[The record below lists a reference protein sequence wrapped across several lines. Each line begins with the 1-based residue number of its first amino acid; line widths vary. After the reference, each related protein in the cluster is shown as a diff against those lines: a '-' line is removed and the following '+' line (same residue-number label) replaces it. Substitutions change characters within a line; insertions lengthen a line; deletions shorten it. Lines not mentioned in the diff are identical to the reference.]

1 MVPEIDEEYEG
12 EHNKS
17 GITVEEAAIGHVTIT
32 KEQIKEQIRIRSKVC
47 SLDMYNIFDQPTT
60 WQSNT
65 SNEKEQYGQ

>member
-12 EHNKS
+12 EYNKS

-32 KEQIKEQIRIRSKVC
+32 KEQIKEQIRIRSKV
-47 SLDMYNIFDQPTT
+47 DMYNIFDQPTT